1 MCWDCY
7 ANKGGDPYKD
17 FRRGKVEVSDFDDE
31 FRYVKAGG
39 KTQFE
44 WSNKATRR
52 ARQKPKPR
60 AGCPENN
67 MKAHLYVWTTEL
79 ESEKTIFFRYYGFHK
94 YQREVCCGC
103 GKRRKTEFSERY
115 IKRKDRAWEK
125 LDNPFPKGEPVSR
138 YYRWRGTKYSYFV
151 WESYD
156 EDYMAF
162 RRAEIDRLGSLNA
175 DIDGRWLGLY

>member
-17 FRRGKVEVSDFDDE
+17 FRRGKVEIEDFDDE
-31 FRYVKAGG
+31 MPYRKAPHG
-39 KTQFE
+39 KAFE

-52 ARQKPKPR
+52 ARINKRP
-60 AGCPENN
+60 GCPEND

-79 ESEKTIFFRYYGFHK
+79 ESEKTLFFRYFGFHK

-103 GKRRKTEFSERY
+103 GKHRKTENTERY

-125 LDNPFPKGEPVSR
+125 MNDLFAKGEPVP
-138 YYRWRGTKYSYFV
+138 RWGRWGGVKYSYFT
-151 WESYD
+151 WENYN
-156 EDYMAF
+156 EEWWAF
-162 RRAEIDRLGSLNA
+162 RKEEIAKENDFRQV
-175 DIDGRWLGLY
+175 DVDGRWLLI